1 VRVEQVISGDDILCL
16 VELAIDD
23 LYKKV
28 RCRLDGVDTPDGYR
42 QERSTAAGEVRNE
55 VRKMLKGQ
63 QCSIKLISASRK
75 DWKVIFY
82 IHKGDEMFNLNEYL
96 QSKGYVY
103 QQDSKDAKAKAVS

>member
-1 VRVEQVISGDDILCL
+1 MGSASEAEYQLLLAHELNYIDQPTYQQPHSSL
-16 VELAIDD
+16 V
-23 LYKKV
+23 
-28 RCRLDGVDTPDGYR
+28 
-42 QERSTAAGEVRNE
+42 E